1 MALPWALLLLGAVL
15 AQDAAAQGCL
25 IPPAA
30 YNAALGRPASQ
41 SSLFPNL
48 SIAANAV
55 DGNRDGVWQHGSC
68 ARTLT
73 EREPWWSV
81 DLGGRRAVAAVA
93 VKNRQD
99 CCWRRLRGAQV
110 HVGDAPGERGRD
122 NPICGTITD
131 AGPGSLS
138 AVCCAGLQGRYVS
151 ILIPGREDALVLC
164 EVEVVLQGC
173 RPLPGGEGV
182 PAGGRQD
189 GSRSRQLRATLPPAI
204 PAPNAARG
212 RAVAQSST
220 LDAVSLAANAVD
232 GSGDADWE
240 RGSCAHTE
248 KEPEPWWRVDLGR
261 RHAVYAVTVT
271 NRRDCCWES
280 LLGAQVHV
288 GDSLADHGKRNPVCG
303 AILDTGPGSTSTVC
317 CNGLLGRYVSIIIP
331 GREDF
336 LVLCEVE
343 VTAQS
348 CVPPPGGKDRKT
360 LPGREPARAGWLPA
374 SADLPEPGRAGVTV
388 PWRPPAQNLALR
400 RPAAQSSTAS
410 GAGSAINAVDGNR
423 DGNWRHGSCT
433 QTKREPEPWWTVDL
447 GWRRAVAAVVVRNR
461 LDCCWH
467 RLKGARVH
475 VGDSLAGHGTD
486 NPICG
491 TITDTGPGST
501 STVCCRGLR
510 GRYVT
515 IAVPGREERLSLCE
529 VEVVEQGCAALP
541 GGEWAGGAPGG
552 AFWRRVTPSPAVP
565 AAQNV
570 ALGRPATQSSVLD
583 AGSGAANAVDGNRD
597 GDWERGSCTHTTE
610 EPEPW
615 WRVDLG
621 RRHAVYAVVVK
632 NRHDCCWER
641 LKGAEVHVGNSLVDR
656 GRRNPVCGIITDAGP
671 GSLSTVCCHGLRG
684 RYVSILIPGRED
696 ALVLCEVEVIRQGC
710 APLPGGELPAEPPTQ
725 TPGTPTHP
733 VVFAAP
739 NVAREQRATQS
750 STGSGVASKAVDG
763 NRDGVWQ
770 HGSCSHTRRER
781 EPWWSVDLGGRRAV
795 AAVVVKNRQDCCWRR
810 LRGAQVHVG
819 DAPGE
824 RGRDN
829 PICGTI
835 TDAGPGSLSTV
846 CCAGLQGRYV
856 TVTIPGREEQLAL
869 CEVEVY
875 GLFPEF

>member
-1 MALPWALLLLGAVL
+1 MALPWALLLLGEVL
-15 AQDAAAQGCL
+15 AQDAATQGCL
-25 IPPAA
+25 LPPAA

-41 SSLFPNL
+41 SSVFPNI

-81 DLGGRRAVAAVA
+81 DLGGRRAVAAVV

-99 CCWRRLRGAQV
+99 CCWQRLRGAQV
-110 HVGDAPGERGRD
+110 HVGDAPAERGRD

-138 AVCCAGLQGRYVS
+138 TVCCAGLPGRYVS

-173 RPLPGGEGV
+173 VPLPGGEGL
-182 PAGGRQD
+182 AGGRRG
-189 GSRSRQLRATLPPAI
+189 GSRSRQLRATLSPAI
-204 PAPNAARG
+204 AAPNVARG

-220 LDAVSLAANAVD
+220 LNAISLAVNAVD
-232 GSGDADWE
+232 GNGDADWE
-240 RGSCAHTE
+240 HGSCAHTE
-248 KEPEPWWRVDLGR
+248 KELEPWWHVDLGR

-271 NRRDCCWES
+271 NRRDCCWEN

-303 AILDTGPGSTSTVC
+303 AILDTGPGVASTVC
-317 CNGLLGRYVSIIIP
+317 CNGLLGRYVSVIIP

-348 CVPPPGGKDRKT
+348 CVPPPG
-360 LPGREPARAGWLPA
+360 
-374 SADLPEPGRAGVTV
+374 
-388 PWRPPAQNLALR
+388 AQNMALR
-400 RPAAQSSTAS
+400 RPVAQSSTADRL
-410 GAGSAINAVDGNR
+410 GSAINAVDGNR
-423 DGNWRHGSCT
+423 DGNWRHGSCS
-433 QTKREPEPWWTVDL
+433 QTEREPEPWWTVDL
-447 GWRRAVAAVVVRNR
+447 GRRRAVAAVVVRNR

-475 VGDSLAGHGTD
+475 VGDSLVGYGTN
-486 NPICG
+486 NPVCG
-491 TITDTGPGST
+491 TITDA
-501 STVCCRGLR
+501 
-510 GRYVT
+510 GR
-515 IAVPGREERLSLCE
+515 
-529 VEVVEQGCAALP
+529 
-541 GGEWAGGAPGG
+541 
-552 AFWRRVTPSPAVP
+552 
-565 AAQNV
+565 
-570 ALGRPATQSSVLD
+570 
-583 AGSGAANAVDGNRD
+583 
-597 GDWERGSCTHTTE
+597 
-610 EPEPW
+610 
-615 WRVDLG
+615 
-621 RRHAVYAVVVK
+621 
-632 NRHDCCWER
+632 
-641 LKGAEVHVGNSLVDR
+641 
-656 GRRNPVCGIITDAGP
+656 

-710 APLPGGELPAEPPTQ
+710 APLPG
-725 TPGTPTHP
+725 
-733 VVFAAP
+733 AP
-739 NVAREQRATQS
+739 NVAREQQATQS
-750 STGSGVASKAVDG
+750 STSNGSGVASKAVDG

-795 AAVVVKNRQDCCWRR
+795 AAVVVKNRQDCCWQR

-819 DAPGE
+819 DAPAE
-824 RGRDN
+824 RSRDN
-829 PICGTI
+829 PICGVI

-856 TVTIPGREEQLAL
+856 TVTIPGREETLAL

-875 GLFPEF
+875 GVFPEL